1 MRRCVIAN
9 QHTLFVSPERV
20 TFGKLDPIRGYAL
33 LLQSSRCQFV
43 EVRVAFLTTV
53 PSANQTVVR
62 QNDQR
67 RATFTIKL
75 RRPVS
80 PLEISGRSAEDHNRV
95 SCGKIGFYDQKLRRG
110 PRDYRR
116 ERNQKQRR
124 NEKATPAR
132 RFRFRTRLHGS
143 LSLAPRY

>member
-33 LLQSSRCQFV
+33 LLQSSRGQFV
-43 EVRVAFLTTV
+43 EVRVAFLATV

-67 RATFTIKL
+67 RAAFTIKL

-80 PLEISGRSAEDHNRV
+80 AFEISGRYAEDRSEERRV
-95 SCGKIGFYDQKLRRG
+95 GKE
-110 PRDYRR
+110 RR
-116 ERNQKQRR
+116 ERQERGGQWKERSDR
-124 NEKATPAR
+124 VSME
-132 RFRFRTRLHGS
+132 
-143 LSLAPRY
+143 